1 MQFQTSDHDFRSRLG
16 PGSGGLLANNGM
28 MGGSNVMPPTSNH
41 LDQEEGSS
49 EDIWDLDS
57 HTVKRYSVIPTTPHF
72 EYGNGA
78 SIGGMLGDHGKGGEG
93 PLIWSED
100 DRCNGG
106 INSVGDLHRTRFRPS
121 YANYGSPQQQQQQQ
135 HQHHQPQ
142 SQSALHHGHEHVAP
156 SLYAPSSHYNVSNP
170 ASVPSPS
177 TPKWQSSGAPV
188 SDKEETKKSKSYQ
201 CNACDKWFTSSGHL
215 KRHYNT
221 TLHKNA
227 MRHRAQSHTSA
238 EGVSPSLSNYS
249 TATNNSMS
257 PHCFDEHS
265 INNQKSFDCTPTSLH
280 NNSSHFNPSHDLLHT
295 SVTSPNVPISPSSSS
310 PSSNPATPTTGNATS
325 NAVTPSSVGSN
336 HIGPESGSGNVQ
348 STHLDGGENASNFF
362 FDRSN
367 SNEPQQQQQQQQQQ
381 QPSQQQPTMQDLTFS
396 QQVHMSTKLAANRCN
411 STNSSLATEYNQN
424 MKVQMNS
431 QTSHPCI
438 YTPPPS
444 RPLSNMNMNQQQ
456 QQQQQQNN
464 NSSSQSYLSASPS
477 PQVSGLYALDPYH
490 HSVNTNQQ
498 QQQALHLQQQQ
509 QQQQQQ
515 LSSTGESA
523 SNLQSLQTRT
533 DALHS
538 GHHQSCPPNNYSEN
552 MLSAPSDM
560 YHVQYG
566 SYDYGNMDEYNSTAV
581 YGINAGNGTGYG
593 GAQLGLNAGFTGNI
607 DDDYSLMDK
616 LNPQQKALDVKP
628 AMSGQESASHGSP
641 SSNDAGLGEYKCNDC
656 NKVFT
661 RICYLKQHNKSFHNG
676 EKPYKCGQCGKRF
689 PVEMLYQEHLAKH
702 AGDKPYKCDVCP
714 KQFNHKTDLRRH
726 MCLHTGEKPFSCD
739 VCGKGFIR
747 EDRMIKHSDTHKKK
761 QPLMIQ

>member
-1 MQFQTSDHDFRSRLG
+1 
-16 PGSGGLLANNGM
+16 M

-100 DRCNGG
+100 DRFMP
-106 INSVGDLHRTRFRPS
+106 IMAAHS
-121 YANYGSPQQQQQQQ
+121 
-135 HQHHQPQ
+135 
-142 SQSALHHGHEHVAP
+142 
-156 SLYAPSSHYNVSNP
+156 
-170 ASVPSPS
+170 
-177 TPKWQSSGAPV
+177 
-188 SDKEETKKSKSYQ
+188 
-201 CNACDKWFTSSGHL
+201 
-215 KRHYNT
+215 
-221 TLHKNA
+221 
-227 MRHRAQSHTSA
+227 
-238 EGVSPSLSNYS
+238 
-249 TATNNSMS
+249 NNS
-257 PHCFDEHS
+257 
-265 INNQKSFDCTPTSLH
+265 NNNTNTISHNPNLLCTMGTSTLPRRCTPPL
-280 NNSSHFNPSHDLLHT
+280 
-295 SVTSPNVPISPSSSS
+295 PITT
-310 PSSNPATPTTGNATS
+310 SNPATPTTGNATS

-396 QQVHMSTKLAANRCN
+396 QQ
-411 STNSSLATEYNQN
+411 
-424 MKVQMNS
+424 
-431 QTSHPCI
+431 
-438 YTPPPS
+438 
-444 RPLSNMNMNQQQ
+444 
-456 QQQQQQNN
+456 
-464 NSSSQSYLSASPS
+464 
-477 PQVSGLYALDPYH
+477 
-490 HSVNTNQQ
+490 
-498 QQQALHLQQQQ
+498 
-509 QQQQQQ
+509 
-515 LSSTGESA
+515 
-523 SNLQSLQTRT
+523 
-533 DALHS
+533 
-538 GHHQSCPPNNYSEN
+538 SCPPNNYSEN

-616 LNPQQKALDVKP
+616 LNPQQKALD
-628 AMSGQESASHGSP
+628 
-641 SSNDAGLGEYKCNDC
+641 
-656 NKVFT
+656 
-661 RICYLKQHNKSFHNG
+661 
-676 EKPYKCGQCGKRF
+676 
-689 PVEMLYQEHLAKH
+689 EHLAKH